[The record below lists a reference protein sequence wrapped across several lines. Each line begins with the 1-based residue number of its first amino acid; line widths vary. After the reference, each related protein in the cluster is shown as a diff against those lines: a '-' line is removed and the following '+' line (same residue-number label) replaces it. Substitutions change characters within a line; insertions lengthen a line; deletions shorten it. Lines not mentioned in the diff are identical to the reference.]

1 MNKKNMYI
9 GVGLGALACG
19 AAAMML
25 KPHKKHK
32 MKSSVG
38 KALKTMGDVAESIS
52 DTMGW

>member
-9 GVGLGALACG
+9 GVGLGALAVG
-19 AAAMML
+19 TAAMIF

-32 MKSSVG
+32 MKSAMG
-38 KALKTMGDVAESIS
+38 KALKTMGDVADSIS